1 MNPLGL
7 LAPPPATPTADAACL
22 EAFQRD
28 LDHVYRTLQRLG
40 TTPSDADDLVQ
51 EVFLA
56 LRQSWSKV
64 DHARPLRP
72 FLFGIMFRIV
82 AALRRK
88 RRREVTRA
96 LIEVADAGPT
106 PDDLLAAKRAR
117 RIVLSAL
124 DQIPL
129 PRRAAFIMHE
139 IDGVPVKEVAT
150 LLGVAQ
156 FTVYSRLRKARSEF
170 KRIVRRLVSNGRL

>member
-1 MNPLGL
+1 MNSLGL
-7 LAPPPATPTADAACL
+7 LAPPPPTPTADDACL

-28 LDHVYRTLQRLG
+28 LAYVYRTLLRLG
-40 TTPSDADDLVQ
+40 TAPSDTDDLVQ

-56 LRQSWSKV
+56 LRHAWPKV
-64 DHARPLRP
+64 DHVRPLRP

-82 AALRRK
+82 AAHKRK
-88 RRREVTRA
+88 RRREVTLA

-117 RIVLSAL
+117 RIVLAAL
-124 DQIPL
+124 EQIPL
-129 PRRAAFIMHE
+129 PRRAALIMHE

-170 KRIVRRLVSNGRL
+170 KRIVRRLMSDGRG